1 MADMKDKLE
10 LDLPRDKKLIQT
22 EDDNE
27 GYTVKK
33 KID

>member
-10 LDLPRDKKLIQT
+10 LDLPRDKNLIQT
-22 EDDNE
+22 DDDNE

-33 KID
+33 KD